1 MSGLATAPP
10 SRPRRLRQAFVI
22 VRKELRDS
30 FRDHRAL
37 FSIFFGAIFFPIV
50 ITVMMNRV
58 ADRTRDAEHI
68 TIPVAGAETPPG
80 LMDGTRRREGVTT
93 PPAPADPEAAVR
105 DKKVDVVL

>member
-1 MSGLATAPP
+1 MSGLGTAPRL

-58 ADRTRDAEHI
+58 ADRTRYADTTTLPGPAAEH
-68 TIPVAGAETPPG
+68 TPRVSAWPRQQ
-80 LMDGTRRREGVTT
+80 DGGPT
-93 PPAPADPEAAVR
+93 PAAPADPEA
-105 DKKVDVVL
+105 

>member
-1 MSGLATAPP
+1 MSGLGTAPRL

-37 FSIFFGAIFFPIV
+37 FSIFFGAIFSPIV
-50 ITVMMNRV
+50 TPVMMTRV
-58 ADRTRDAEHI
+58 ADRPRDAEHI
-68 TIPVAGAETPPG
+68 TFRVAGAETAPA
-80 LMDGTRRREGVTT
+80 LIDWTRQKEGVTT

-105 DKKVDVVL
+105 DKKVD